1 MNFGVISNKSKDPE
15 NKLLDLICDKIKK
28 KNGKIVFCNE
38 MDKYDDL
45 KGLPLEDTDI
55 IISMG
60 GDGTFLNIAR
70 QTANYNI
77 PIMGVN
83 TGSLGFLSSTDIKD
97 IDPSLDMILA
107 NEFVVDE
114 RMMILAE
121 IKNNK
126 NTCEKFHAL
135 NDIVIARG
143 LLTRIV
149 TLKVFIDDIYVDS
162 FPGDGMIVSTPT
174 GSTGYSLS
182 AGGPVID
189 HGLDLMLI
197 TPICPHIMH
206 AKSFIASSESV
217 IRIEVMEEGSYSC
230 NLTADGQMGIE
241 LNGGDSILIT
251 KSDLRVKVIKFS
263 GSALFNTLR
272 NKIYFR
278 NGNKNET

>member
-1 MNFGVISNKSKDPE
+1 MNFGVISNKSTDPKGILHE
-15 NKLLDLICDKIKK
+15 LICSKIRNRGCKL
-28 KNGKIVFCNE
+28 VFDIE
-38 MDKYDDL
+38 MEKYEDL
-45 KGLPLEDTDI
+45 NVDHLNDTDI

-70 QTANYNI
+70 QTAKYKI

-83 TGSLGFLSSTDIKD
+83 TGSLGFLSATDIND
-97 IDPSLDMILA
+97 IDSALDNILKKD
-107 NEFVVDE
+107 FTIDE
-114 RMMILAE
+114 RMMVTANIIRA
-121 IKNNK
+121 N
-126 NTCEKFHAL
+126 EKFGPFNAL
-135 NDIVIARG
+135 NDLVIARG

-206 AKSFIASSESV
+206 AKSFIASPDST
-217 IRIEVMEEGSYSC
+217 IKIEVLEEGSYSC
-230 NLTADGQMGIE
+230 YLTADGQMGHE
-241 LNGGDSILIT
+241 LKGGDTIEIT
-251 KSDLRVKVIKFS
+251 KSVLGVKVIKFS

-272 NKIYFR
+272 NKIYYR
-278 NGNKNET
+278 NGKENEA

>member
-15 NKLLDLICDKIKK
+15 KKLLELICKKIEKK
-28 KNGKIVFCNE
+28 KGKVVFCLE
-38 MDKYDDL
+38 MDKYEDL
-45 KGLPLEDTDI
+45 NGLPLKETDI

-70 QTANYNI
+70 QTAEFNI

-83 TGSLGFLSSTDIKD
+83 TGSLGFLSATDIKD

-107 NEFVVDE
+107 NEYVVDE
-114 RMMILAE
+114 RMMILAK
-121 IKNNK
+121 IKDSN
-126 NTCEKFHAL
+126 ESSEEYHAL

-162 FPGDGMIVSTPT
+162 FPGDGMIISTPT

-189 HGLDLMLI
+189 HGMDLMLI

-206 AKSFIASSESV
+206 AKSFIASAESV
-217 IRIEVMEEGSYSC
+217 IRIEVIEEGSYSC
-230 NLTADGQMGIE
+230 NLTSDGQMGQK
-241 LNGGDSILIT
+241 LNGGDSVLIS
-251 KSDLRVKVIKFS
+251 KSNLRAKVIKFS

-272 NKIYFR
+272 NKIYYR
-278 NGNKNET
+278 NGK

>member
-15 NKLLDLICDKIKK
+15 KKLLDLICKKIEKK
-28 KNGKIVFCNE
+28 KGKVVFCLE
-38 MDKYDDL
+38 MDKYENFN
-45 KGLPLEDTDI
+45 GLPLKETDI

-70 QTANYNI
+70 QTAEFNI

-83 TGSLGFLSSTDIKD
+83 TGSLGFLSATDIKD

-107 NEFVVDE
+107 NEYVVDE
-114 RMMILAE
+114 RMMILAK
-121 IKNNK
+121 IKDSN
-126 NTCEKFHAL
+126 ESSEEFHAL

-162 FPGDGMIVSTPT
+162 FPGDGMIISTPT

-189 HGLDLMLI
+189 HGMDLMLI

-217 IRIEVMEEGSYSC
+217 IRIEVIEEGSYSC
-230 NLTADGQMGIE
+230 NLTSDGQMGQK
-241 LNGGDSILIT
+241 LNGGDSVLIT
-251 KSDLRVKVIKFS
+251 KSNLRAKVIKFS

-272 NKIYFR
+272 NKIYYR
-278 NGNKNET
+278 NGK

>member
-15 NKLLDLICDKIKK
+15 KKLLDLMCKKIEKK
-28 KNGKIVFCNE
+28 KGRVVFCLE
-38 MDKYDDL
+38 MDKYENL
-45 KGLPLEDTDI
+45 NGLPLKETDI

-70 QTANYNI
+70 QTAEFNI

-83 TGSLGFLSSTDIKD
+83 TGSLGFLSSIDIKD

-107 NEFVVDE
+107 NEYVVDE
-114 RMMILAE
+114 RMMILAKIKDSKESSEE
-121 IKNNK
+121 I
-126 NTCEKFHAL
+126 HAL

-162 FPGDGMIVSTPT
+162 FPGDGMIISTPT

-189 HGLDLMLI
+189 HGMDLILI

-217 IRIEVMEEGSYSC
+217 IRIEVLEEGSYSC
-230 NLTADGQMGIE
+230 NLTSDGQMGKK
-241 LNGGDSILIT
+241 LNGGDSVLIT
-251 KSDLRVKVIKFS
+251 KSNLRVKVIKFS

-272 NKIYFR
+272 NKIYYR
-278 NGNKNET
+278 NGK

>member
-1 MNFGVISNKSKDPE
+1 MNFGVISNKSKDPDK
-15 NKLLDLICDKIKK
+15 KLLDLICKKIENKK
-28 KNGKIVFCNE
+28 GKVIFCRE

-45 KGLPLEDTDI
+45 KGLPLKETDI

-70 QTANYNI
+70 QTADYNI

-83 TGSLGFLSSTDIKD
+83 TGSLGFLSSTDIND
-97 IDPSLDMILA
+97 IDPSLDMILS
-107 NEFVVDE
+107 NDYVIDE
-114 RMMILAE
+114 RMMILAK
-121 IKNNK
+121 IKDGK
-126 NTCEKFHAL
+126 ESEEKFHAL

-189 HGLDLMLI
+189 HGMELMLI

-217 IRIEVMEEGSYSC
+217 IRIEVLEEGSYSC
-230 NLTADGQMGIE
+230 NLTSDGQMGRE
-241 LNGGDSILIT
+241 LNGGDAILIT
-251 KSDLRVKVIKFS
+251 KSNLKVKVIKFS

-272 NKIYFR
+272 NKIYYR
-278 NGNKNET
+278 NGK